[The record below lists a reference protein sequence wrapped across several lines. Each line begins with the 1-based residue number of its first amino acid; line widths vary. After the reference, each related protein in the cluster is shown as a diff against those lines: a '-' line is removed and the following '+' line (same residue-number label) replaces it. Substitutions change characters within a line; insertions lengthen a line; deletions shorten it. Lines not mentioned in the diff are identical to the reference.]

1 MAIFSLI
8 YLVIYSLAGHFEEK
22 YPQLWSQALYLGIVC
37 LLALVTGKFY
47 KTDKVFI
54 RLPKEGKA
62 KILTII
68 FLIMLVVL
76 YLLIGS
82 VKNWIDVFNSI
93 PEMMWTA
100 IFVAL
105 AAGLEKNFY
114 VESYYLIYL
123 LKSLKVKNTF

>member
-1 MAIFSLI
+1 M
-8 YLVIYSLAGHFEEK
+8 
-22 YPQLWSQALYLGIVC
+22 
-37 LLALVTGKFY
+37 
-47 KTDKVFI
+47 FI

>member
-1 MAIFSLI
+1 
-8 YLVIYSLAGHFEEK
+8 
-22 YPQLWSQALYLGIVC
+22 
-37 LLALVTGKFY
+37 
-47 KTDKVFI
+47 
-54 RLPKEGKA
+54 
-62 KILTII
+62 
-68 FLIMLVVL
+68 MLVVL

-123 LKSLKVKNTF
+123 LKSLKVKIRFSLGHISFFVGSDFVDFWYSNNYFFKFYLCI